1 MALSSSNTQTRELT
15 ELRNHLKWLDEE
27 RRKSGR
33 KVAELEQRLS
43 QQGREVAERDQ
54 KIQELEWHIASFAER
69 LERLPEHDPNA
80 AGQEQRLQDLEW
92 HLSNLSA
99 QVARQPNPDE
109 ERARLK
115 EEIAQAFTAAQAR
128 LQAEHAQVESRLQ
141 SEVAGLREAETRLAT
156 QLATLQKSIPSA
168 QTFENSL
175 LPLASRQEQQAEAL
189 SQAESRLMAEVGG
202 LREANNR
209 LAAQFEWLRESLP
222 TPQSIEDNLLPLTS
236 RQEQQAEALSQI
248 ESRLMAEAGSLRE
261 ANNRLAAQFEWLRE
275 ALPAQP
281 NIEDNLLPLVTRQEE
296 QAEALVQVDGQIAAL
311 GESVGHLSEQL
322 RERTVTLAAESQTN
336 FASLAARFQE
346 HVGALAEEY
355 KTATDALAEQ
365 YEARMALMSAEWQ
378 ESFDALAG
386 RAPETPTEFLR
397 FEARLGDLSERLAPL
412 ADRQAEL
419 AEVVS
424 QFDGRQTELVQTLSQ
439 LDGRQTEL
447 VQTLSQLDGRQ
458 TELVQT
464 LSQVDDRT
472 MAALERL
479 PQVDAQLATYEQQ
492 SEALRAQMTQ
502 LEESIAKVGNI
513 REVMPLFT
521 RLQNELELRQAEEV
535 RLANLISAQEGRFAP
550 LNNALTELRD
560 GNVALLSR
568 LSDAERLV
576 EELRRSGQEF
586 NDHWKPVLTEIGR
599 RVGPLGERL
608 TVLNNNI
615 LKAEASLQTLA
626 GDQTEMRDMLTNLAA
641 DQQRGQIETGRQIEA
656 WQTTIDEHKDTIE
669 RFTQQWITLSNQY
682 KEARMAVQ
690 NFAHW
695 QKQLEQQKREA
706 AELLRVESNRMQG
719 RWEGFLVEV
728 QEKLKNFELELG
740 QKWQTFELENEQKW
754 VSARRSEQLWREE
767 LGAVDEL
774 IQKLQQDNRNLIWRV
789 QAAQADAIK
798 KWPRLLMEEVE
809 KAVELN
815 PSRRLATAGGAAR
828 ADMSVVDAI
837 EQGLI
842 KIDYSEDAAID
853 L

>member
-33 KVAELEQRLS
+33 KVTELEQRLS
-43 QQGREVAERDQ
+43 QQGRELVERDQ
-54 KIQELEWHIASFAER
+54 KIQELEWHVASFAER
-69 LERLPEHDPNA
+69 FERLPERDPNA

-92 HLSNLSA
+92 QLSNLSG
-99 QVARQPNPDE
+99 QLARQPNLEE

-115 EEIAQAFTAAQAR
+115 DEIAQALAAAQAR
-128 LQAEHAQVESRLQ
+128 LQAEQAQVESRLQ
-141 SEVAGLREAETRLAT
+141 SEVADLREAESRLAT
-156 QLATLQKSIPSA
+156 QLVALQKSIPST
-168 QTFENSL
+168 QSFENSL

-189 SQAESRLMAEVGG
+189 SQ
-202 LREANNR
+202 
-209 LAAQFEWLRESLP
+209 
-222 TPQSIEDNLLPLTS
+222 
-236 RQEQQAEALSQI
+236 I
-248 ESRLMAEAGSLRE
+248 ESRLAAEAGGLRE

-275 ALPAQP
+275 ALPGPQ
-281 NIEDNLLPLVTRQEE
+281 NIEDNLLPLVSRQEE
-296 QAEALVQVDGQIAAL
+296 QAEALTQVNGQIAML
-311 GESVGHLSEQL
+311 SESVGQLSEQL
-322 RERTVTLAAESQTN
+322 RDRTVTLAAESQTN

-346 HVGALAEEY
+346 HVGTLAEEY
-355 KTATDALAEQ
+355 RTATDALAEQ

-386 RAPETPTEFLR
+386 RTPEVPPEFLR
-397 FEARLGDLSERLAPL
+397 FEERLGELSERLNPL
-412 ADRQAEL
+412 TDRQAEL
-419 AEVVS
+419 ANIL
-424 QFDGRQTELVQTLSQ
+424 G
-439 LDGRQTEL
+439 
-447 VQTLSQLDGRQ
+447 
-458 TELVQT
+458 
-464 LSQVDDRT
+464 QVDDRT

-492 SEALRAQMTQ
+492 SEALRAQMAQ

-521 RLQNELELRQAEEV
+521 RLENELEFRQSEDV
-535 RLANLISAQEGRFAP
+535 RLANLISAQEGRFVP
-550 LNNALTELRD
+550 LNNTLTELHD
-560 GNVALLSR
+560 GNVTLLSR
-568 LSDAERLV
+568 LSDAERTV
-576 EELRRSGQEF
+576 EELRRAGQEF

-626 GDQTEMRDMLTNLAA
+626 TDQTEMRDMLTNLAA

-842 KIDYSEDAAID
+842 KIDYSEDTAID